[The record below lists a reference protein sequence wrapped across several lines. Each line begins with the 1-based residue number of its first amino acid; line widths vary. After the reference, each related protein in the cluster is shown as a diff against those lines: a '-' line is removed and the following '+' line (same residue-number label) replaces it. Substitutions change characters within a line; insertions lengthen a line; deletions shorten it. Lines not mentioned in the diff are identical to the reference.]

1 MGVRNCIV
9 FFCLLTFAVGT
20 LFMTSCIK
28 EKSRQEES
36 GNAEESVT
44 GESTTKE
51 PAMEESVTEE
61 SEGAPPRS
69 PEAAESQ
76 DGVKAP
82 MFQGKNL
89 VDGTNMALAD
99 LKGHVLIIDFWATWC
114 GPCRMEIPWFVEF
127 SDKYKDKKFAVVGI
141 SVDRAGEGVVKKFI
155 DKYKINYPVIM
166 VTPQIQR
173 DYEKAMGKPIR
184 GIPTTLIVNQA
195 GKIATVHVGVPR
207 SRDPKAVFEKEILE
221 LLGQSS

>member
-1 MGVRNCIV
+1 
-9 FFCLLTFAVGT
+9 
-20 LFMTSCIK
+20 MTSCIK

-51 PAMEESVTEE
+51 SAMEKSVTEE
-61 SEGAPPRS
+61 SEEAPPKS

-89 VDGTNMALAD
+89 VDGTNMSLAD

-127 SDKYKDKKFAVVGI
+127 SDKYKDKKFAVIGI
-141 SVDRAGEGVVKKFI
+141 SMDYGGERVVKRFI
-155 DKYKINYPVIM
+155 DRYKMNYPVIM
-166 VTPQIQR
+166 GTKKIQR
-173 DYEKAMGKPIR
+173 DYEKAMGQPIR
-184 GIPTTLIVNQA
+184 GYPTTLIVNRA

-207 SRDPKAVFEKEILE
+207 HGDPKALFENEILE
-221 LLGQSS
+221 LLGESG